1 MKRITKNTYKM
12 KDYSVSNLKS
22 LGFHYNKEAS
32 DTDRKCYSLR
42 FPVLKYNEHANIMG
56 EVTIDTISSDI
67 IINVYDLKGKYYAP
81 FYDRKYGG
89 FDDIL
94 KIINSNIMK
103 QLQYLKIYKKASGI
117 SFLWMKR

>member
-1 MKRITKNTYKM
+1 MKRITESTYKM

-56 EVTIDTISSDI
+56 EVTIDAISGDI
-67 IINVYDLKGKYYAP
+67 IINVYDLKGKYYAQ
-81 FYDRKYGG
+81 FYNHEYGS

-94 KIINSNIMK
+94 KIIYKNIKK
-103 QLQYLKIYKKASGI
+103 QLQYLKIYRKANGI
-117 SFLWMKR
+117 SIWMKR

>member
-1 MKRITKNTYKM
+1 MKRITESTYQM

-32 DTDRKCYSLR
+32 NTDRKCYSLR

-56 EVTIDTISSDI
+56 EVIIDAISGDI

-81 FYDRKYGG
+81 FYNHEYGN

-94 KIINSNIMK
+94 NIIYKNIKK
-103 QLQYLKIYKKASGI
+103 QLRYLKINRKANRI
-117 SFLWMKR
+117 RIWMKR

>member
-1 MKRITKNTYKM
+1 MKRITESTYKM

-56 EVTIDTISSDI
+56 EVTIDAISGDI

-81 FYDRKYGG
+81 FYNHEYGS

-94 KIINSNIMK
+94 KIIYKNIKK
-103 QLQYLKIYKKASGI
+103 QLQYLKIYRKANGI
-117 SFLWMKR
+117 SIWMKR